1 MNAPSVSLL
10 TAGLLALGFSGCDT
24 LKKYTSSLPLP
35 SLPSLPSLP
44 DMTQVKR
51 MLPGSGD
58 KLDSN
63 DPDIAFDPRGT
74 LRPGHTLRLQVHEG
88 LRSAKSLWKGL
99 TVIELD
105 GTAKIGKI
113 GTANLRGLKLPE
125 AAQAIGAVF
134 RVGGRT
140 SSPVA
145 VHIVSVENTAVLSVE
160 GDLAAGP
167 QPLPLYDGISVADAV
182 RLAGGRKPNSNAR
195 GLYITREG
203 QKRYFRSIPA
213 ADDVWRL
220 DAGDIITL
228 SADL

>member
-1 MNAPSVSLL
+1 MTAHRFSLL
-10 TAGLLALGFSGCDT
+10 TAALLVFSFSGCDT
-24 LKKYTSSLPLP
+24 IKKYTPKIP
-35 SLPSLPSLP
+35 LPSLPSLP

-51 MLPGSGD
+51 ILPGSAD
-58 KLDSN
+58 KVDSS

-74 LRPGHTLRLQVHEG
+74 LRPGHTLRLQVNEG

-99 TVIELD
+99 TVVELD
-105 GTAKIGKI
+105 GTAQIGKV
-113 GTANLRGLKLPE
+113 GTAKLRGLTLPQ

-145 VHIVSVENTAVLSVE
+145 VHILSVENTAVISVE

-167 QPLPLYDGISVADAV
+167 QPLPLFDGVTVTEAV
-182 RLAGGRKPNSNAR
+182 RLAGGRKANSTAR

-203 QKRYFRSIPA
+203 QKRYFRSVSA
-213 ADDVWRL
+213 ADEQWRL
-220 DAGDIITL
+220 AAGDIITL
-228 SADL
+228 SSDL